1 MKLFERNTEIKFLAG
16 VCSGQKSAALF
27 WGKVNETHFHT
38 PPGKELYQLIKRAV
52 KSDGQLPTYLSIKHD
67 PRLSSGTKALFKKF
81 TGDKASMQGLL
92 SGLQRHREGRLAY
105 DSGRYMIEQL
115 QTDNVDTKELLREV
129 ANRIAAI
136 NLSNGTQLHHF
147 GHGSNVGSKVRKLL
161 EGKVVKAIPTGFKSF
176 DNQNMGIL
184 RESVMTLT
192 ANTGGL
198 KSAMAQQIWMN
209 SYLAGY
215 NTLYISL
222 EMPFEECVFRLFGK
236 LTGIEQSKWM
246 HATSS
251 PKERRIALKKY
262 EEFEAAGKKSKK
274 RATIL
279 SVVDSDLTFD
289 EVAGTIQA
297 NSPDIVILDYMS
309 LLADADSQDQWKVL
323 SKIARKC
330 KMLARKLKC
339 VFILLMQMNE
349 DESMRYSKGP
359 SEHADYWWSW
369 ILSEKERET
378 GMITVRQ
385 RKCRK
390 GALFPFMLS
399 VDLGSGQ
406 ITDPIDQLATSGTKK
421 FKPPVPME
429 EVTDGADQGGYY
441 EE

>member
-1 MKLFERNTEIKFLAG
+1 MKLFERNTELKFLAG
-16 VCSGQKSAALF
+16 VCSGQKSAAMY
-27 WGKVNETHFHT
+27 WGKVNETYFHT
-38 PPGKELYQLIKRAV
+38 PPGKELYQLIRRAV
-52 KSDGQLPTYLSIKHD
+52 KADGQLPTYLSIKHD
-67 PRLSSGTKALFKKF
+67 PRLSAGTKALFKKVS
-81 TGDKASMQGLL
+81 GDRSQMSSLHNGLE
-92 SGLQRHREGRLAY
+92 RYREGRLIY
-105 DSGRYMIEQL
+105 DNGRYMIEQL
-115 QTDNVDTKELLREV
+115 QKDNVDTKELLKEV
-129 ANRIAAI
+129 SQRLSVI
-136 NLSNGTQLHHF
+136 NLNNGTQLHHF
-147 GHGSNVGSKVRKLL
+147 GHGSNVGSRVRKLL
-161 EGKVVKAIPTGFKSF
+161 QGNVVKAVPTGFKSF
-176 DNQNMGIL
+176 DNQNMGFL
-184 RESVMTLT
+184 RESVVTLT

-215 NTLYISL
+215 NTMYISL

-236 LTGIEQSKWM
+236 LTGIEQNKWM

-262 EEFEAAGKKSKK
+262 EEFEAAGKASKK

-297 NSPDIVILDYMS
+297 NSPDVVILDYMS

-399 VDLGSGQ
+399 VDLASGQ
-406 ITDPIDQLATSGTKK
+406 ITDPIDQLAAPTKKK
-421 FKPPVPME
+421 FKPPAPME
-429 EVTDGADQGGYY
+429 EVTDGADQGSYY
-441 EE
+441 ED